1 MPKTHIICLTLFSLR
16 YFSKN
21 INRFMF
27 NEFFLMCFHCSWA
40 GLLSIAP
47 LKKVLPFAFFFKIY
61 QAFKSREGTFSQTN
75 IAEWFKIGHGMSR
88 NKQKYE

>member
-47 LKKVLPFAFFFKIY
+47 LKKVLPFAFFF
-61 QAFKSREGTFSQTN
+61 FKFTRPSKAGKEPFLRQILLSGLRLDTV
-75 IAEWFKIGHGMSR
+75 
-88 NKQKYE
+88 